1 LYASPFWPSSARERT
16 HPIIQPLPASR
27 ERNIR
32 IPIIRDPHHQEKSW
46 EAAKLEQV
54 LKEVC
59 FESSGGDGA
68 FCEMDEY
75 AFDFELLV

>member
-1 LYASPFWPSSARERT
+1 
-16 HPIIQPLPASR
+16 
-27 ERNIR
+27 
-32 IPIIRDPHHQEKSW
+32 
-46 EAAKLEQV
+46 

-75 AFDFELLV
+75 AFDFELLVW